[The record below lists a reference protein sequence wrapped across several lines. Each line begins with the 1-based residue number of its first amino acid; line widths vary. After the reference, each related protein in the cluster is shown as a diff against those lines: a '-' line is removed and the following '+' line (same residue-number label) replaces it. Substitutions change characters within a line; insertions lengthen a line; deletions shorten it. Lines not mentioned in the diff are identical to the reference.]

1 MAEAAS
7 DRNRPGWDQLIS
19 SWAALTGPIPGWASR
34 AGAMAVTS
42 WRSSAS
48 SCRAVLSGGQ
58 DPLGCHGHQP
68 GAGSDLLAPGAP
80 PEAIAQRFGGGD
92 DQGLELAAGVRPG
105 RHDSAAGGG
114 QHPDRLAVPALAWP
128 GEVVAGQGLVAGPD
142 GVQGVALGPV
152 AAPGPLGPVD
162 LDHPLAMVDQ
172 EPGQPGPIAPGPFQG
187 PDSPAWRLLVG

>member
-1 MAEAAS
+1 MDLAEHH
-7 DRNRPGWDQLIS
+7 DGVQ
-19 SWAALTGPIPGWASR
+19 GPIQLPVPTTVKPMADHLTRGRLDRGCPSQHGRGGLRPESPRMGPADQQLGGVDGSDPR
-34 AGAMAVTS
+34 LGQQDRAMAVTS
-42 WRSSAS
+42 WRSSAW

-58 DPLGCHGHQP
+58 DPLGGH
-68 GAGSDLLAPGAP
+68 
-80 PEAIAQRFGGGD
+80 
-92 DQGLELAAGVRPG
+92 
-105 RHDSAAGGG
+105 
-114 QHPDRLAVPALAWP
+114 
-128 GEVVAGQGLVAGPD
+128 GQGPHGGPVPHGSLGMATSPAQAATCWRHGPD

>member
-1 MAEAAS
+1 
-7 DRNRPGWDQLIS
+7 
-19 SWAALTGPIPGWASR
+19 
-34 AGAMAVTS
+34 MAVTS

-58 DPLGCHGHQP
+58 DPVGGHGQGPHGGPVPHRIGQYGHQP

-105 RHDSAAGGG
+105 RHDSAAGGV

-172 EPGQPGPIAPGPFQG
+172 EPGQPGPIASGPFQG